1 MKINLKDGRYIKVNI
16 EINEKGVYEYYTDGI
31 LIGVYAPNTMK
42 DSKFLK
48 IDLEKNNTIDNELSA
63 EIKDNIRQVIDEVKN
78 NIEQIDIK
86 DIDAEAKENKALDGY
101 IREIGVDRE
110 RVRNIVVMDLERQKK
125 KEERNNKE
133 KEKESQKKSTKEQI
147 KSNNPHIAT
156 PKVTKKDV
164 NIKQEIALGEQAND
178 VQSFKRWLGG
188 KLPSDIQKIGVI
200 ESDEMSK
207 MKNDK
212 GKVIDNSS
220 TRFALVVIGKDGQVE
235 PLKKYIPRLEQNH
248 SSGNNPIKSKYQI
261 DTNGEVEKD
270 AVLSEYRIGNKI
282 IQLDKDQ
289 GDDLEVNIG
298 QYSPSGND
306 LVTTRMRD
314 RNTTFK
320 TDTET
325 RKAVNGY
332 YNKGVYA
339 SENSY
344 KEAEKH
350 EENNPDCDKMNEK
363 DIDGDMTTKSHD
375 HVDDMVKQI
384 LENDEISDVY
394 NYNDVKRHIEEK
406 MKNNEELDKNE
417 IINQVEE
424 EMENSAEAEHEM
436 PSSNRSN

>member
-1 MKINLKDGRYIKVNI
+1 MRINLKDGRYIKVNI

-48 IDLEKNNTIDNELSA
+48 IDLEKNNTINNELSA
-63 EIKDNIRQVIDEVKN
+63 EIKDDIRQVIDQVKD
-78 NIEQIDIK
+78 NIEQTDIK

-101 IREIGVDRE
+101 MREIGLDRE
-110 RVRNIVVMDLERQKK
+110 RVRNIVVMDLEREKK

-133 KEKESQKKSTKEQI
+133 KKKESQKKSTKEQI
-147 KSNNPHIAT
+147 KSNNPNIAT

-178 VQSFKRWLGG
+178 VQNFKKWLGG

-207 MKNDK
+207 MKDDK

-235 PLKKYIPRLEQNH
+235 PLKKYIPQLEQNH

-282 IQLDKDQ
+282 IQLYKDQ

-332 YNKGVYA
+332 YDKGVYA

-417 IINQVEE
+417 IINQVKE
-424 EMENSAEAEHEM
+424 EMKNSAEAEHEM
-436 PSSNRSN
+436 PSSNRAN

>member
-1 MKINLKDGRYIKVNI
+1 MRINLKDGRYIKVNI

-42 DSKFLK
+42 DSKFLE
-48 IDLEKNNTIDNELSA
+48 IDLERNNTIDNELSA
-63 EIKDNIRQVIDEVKN
+63 EIKDDIRQVIDEVKDS
-78 NIEQIDIK
+78 IEKTNLEDIQK
-86 DIDAEAKENKALDGY
+86 EAKDNKALDGY
-101 IREIGVDRE
+101 IREIGMDRE
-110 RVRNIVVMDLERQKK
+110 KVRKITVMDLGREKNK
-125 KEERNNKE
+125 KEETKKGKKKDNKE
-133 KEKESQKKSTKEQI
+133 ERQTELNN
-147 KSNNPHIAT
+147 SNIST
-156 PKVTKKDV
+156 PKVTKQDV

-178 VQSFKRWLGG
+178 VQSFKNWIGG
-188 KLPSDIQKIGVI
+188 KLPDDIQKIGVI

-207 MKNDK
+207 MKDDK
-212 GKVIDNSS
+212 GRVIDNSS

-235 PLKKYIPRLEQNH
+235 PLKKYIPQLEQNH
-248 SSGNNPIKSKYQI
+248 SSGNNPVKSKYQI

-298 QYSPSGND
+298 QYSPSGNN

-314 RNTTFK
+314 GNTTFK

-344 KEAEKH
+344 KEAEEH
-350 EENNPDCDKMNEK
+350 EEKNPDCDKMNEK
-363 DIDGDMTTKSHD
+363 DIDGDPDTKSHD

-406 MKNNEELDKNE
+406 MKNNEELDEQE
-417 IINQVEE
+417 IRNQVEE
-424 EMENSAEAEHEM
+424 EMENSAQAEHEM
-436 PSSNRSN
+436 PYSNRSN

>member
-1 MKINLKDGRYIKVNI
+1 MKINLKDGRYIKVDI
-16 EINEKGVYEYYTDGI
+16 KINEKGVYEYYTDGI
-31 LIGVYAPNTMK
+31 LIGVYDLDAMK
-42 DSKFLK
+42 DSKFFK
-48 IDLEKNNTIDNELSA
+48 IDLERNNTIDNELSA
-63 EIKDNIRQVIDEVKN
+63 EIKDNIKEV
-78 NIEQIDIK
+78 IEQVKDKIEQTNIK
-86 DIDAEAKENKALDGY
+86 DIQKEAKENKALDGY
-101 IREIGVDRE
+101 MREIGVDRE
-110 RVRNIVVMDLERQKK
+110 RVRNIVVMDLEREKKKEK
-125 KEERNNKE
+125 KEERNNEE
-133 KEKESQKKSTKEQI
+133 KEEKKKETQKKSAQEQM
-147 KSNNPHIAT
+147 KSNNPNIAT

-200 ESDEMSK
+200 ESDEMTK
-207 MKNDK
+207 MKDDK
-212 GKVIDNSS
+212 GRVIDNSS
-220 TRFALVVIGKDGQVE
+220 TRFALVVIGKDGRVE
-235 PLKKYIPRLEQNH
+235 PLKKYIPQLEQNH
-248 SSGNNPIKSKYQI
+248 SSGNNPTKSKYQI

-282 IQLDKDQ
+282 IQLDKDS
-289 GDDLEVNIG
+289 GDNLEVNIG
-298 QYSPSGND
+298 KYSPSGND

-314 RNTTFK
+314 KNTTFK

-332 YNKGVYA
+332 YDKGVYA

-344 KEAEKH
+344 KEVENHNK
-350 EENNPDCDKMNEK
+350 NNPDCDKIDEK

-384 LENDEISDVY
+384 LENDKISEVY

-406 MKNNEELDKNE
+406 MNNEELDESE
-417 IINQVEE
+417 IVNQVEE

-436 PSSNRSN
+436 P

>member
-1 MKINLKDGRYIKVNI
+1 MVKLRINLKDGRYIKVNI

-42 DSKFLK
+42 DSKFLE
-48 IDLEKNNTIDNELSA
+48 IDLERNNTIDNELSA
-63 EIKDNIRQVIDEVKN
+63 EIKDDIRQVIDEVKDS
-78 NIEQIDIK
+78 IEKTNLEDIQK
-86 DIDAEAKENKALDGY
+86 EAKDNKALDGY
-101 IREIGVDRE
+101 IREIGMDRE
-110 RVRNIVVMDLERQKK
+110 KVRKITVMDLGREKNK
-125 KEERNNKE
+125 KEETKKGKKKDNKE
-133 KEKESQKKSTKEQI
+133 ERQTELNN
-147 KSNNPHIAT
+147 SNIST
-156 PKVTKKDV
+156 PKVTKQDV

-178 VQSFKRWLGG
+178 VQSFKNWIGG
-188 KLPSDIQKIGVI
+188 KLPDDIQKIGVI

-207 MKNDK
+207 MKDDK
-212 GKVIDNSS
+212 GRVIDNSS

-235 PLKKYIPRLEQNH
+235 PLKKYIPQLEQNH
-248 SSGNNPIKSKYQI
+248 SSGNNPVKSKYQI

-298 QYSPSGND
+298 QYSPSGNN

-344 KEAEKH
+344 KEAEEH
-350 EENNPDCDKMNEK
+350 EEKNPDCDKMNEK
-363 DIDGDMTTKSHD
+363 DIDGDPDTKSHD

-406 MKNNEELDKNE
+406 MKNNEELDEQE
-417 IINQVEE
+417 IRNQVEE
-424 EMENSAEAEHEM
+424 EMENSAQAEHEM
-436 PSSNRSN
+436 PYSNRSN

>member
-1 MKINLKDGRYIKVNI
+1 MRINLKDGRYIKVNI

-42 DSKFLK
+42 DSKFLE
-48 IDLEKNNTIDNELSA
+48 IDLERNNTIDNELSA
-63 EIKDNIRQVIDEVKN
+63 EIKDDIRQVIDEVKDS
-78 NIEQIDIK
+78 IEKTNLEDIQK
-86 DIDAEAKENKALDGY
+86 EAKDNKALDGY
-101 IREIGVDRE
+101 IREIGMDRE
-110 RVRNIVVMDLERQKK
+110 KVRKITVMDLGREKNK
-125 KEERNNKE
+125 KEETKKGKKKDNKE
-133 KEKESQKKSTKEQI
+133 ERQTELNN
-147 KSNNPHIAT
+147 SNIST
-156 PKVTKKDV
+156 PKVTKQDV

-178 VQSFKRWLGG
+178 VQSFKNWIGG
-188 KLPSDIQKIGVI
+188 KLPDDIQKIGVI

-207 MKNDK
+207 MKDDK
-212 GKVIDNSS
+212 GRVIDNSS

-235 PLKKYIPRLEQNH
+235 PLKKYIPQLEQNH
-248 SSGNNPIKSKYQI
+248 SSGNNPVKSKYQI

-298 QYSPSGND
+298 QYSPSGNN

-314 RNTTFK
+314 KNTTFK

-344 KEAEKH
+344 KEAEEH
-350 EENNPDCDKMNEK
+350 EEKNPDCDKMNEK
-363 DIDGDMTTKSHD
+363 DIDGDPDTKSHD

-406 MKNNEELDKNE
+406 MKNNEELDEQE
-417 IINQVEE
+417 IRNQVEE
-424 EMENSAEAEHEM
+424 EMENSAQAEHEM
-436 PSSNRSN
+436 PYSNRSN

>member
-1 MKINLKDGRYIKVNI
+1 MRINLKDGRYIKVNI

-48 IDLEKNNTIDNELSA
+48 IDLEKNNTINNELSA
-63 EIKDNIRQVIDEVKN
+63 EIKDDIRQIIDQVKDK
-78 NIEQIDIK
+78 IEQTGIK

-101 IREIGVDRE
+101 MREIGVDRE
-110 RVRNIVVMDLERQKK
+110 RVRNIVVMDLEREKK
-125 KEERNNKE
+125 QEEKKDKE
-133 KEKESQKKSTKEQI
+133 KEEENKSKRRRAEEQI
-147 KSNNPHIAT
+147 KSNNPNINT

-164 NIKQEIALGEQAND
+164 NLKQEIGLEERAND
-178 VQSFKRWLGG
+178 VQDFKRWIGG
-188 KLPSDIQKIGVI
+188 KLPDDIQKIGVI

-207 MKNDK
+207 MKDDK
-212 GKVIDNSS
+212 GRVIDNSS
-220 TRFALVVIGKDGQVE
+220 TRFALVVIGKDGRVE
-235 PLKKYIPRLEQNH
+235 PLKKYIPQLKQNH
-248 SSGNNPIKSKYQI
+248 SSGNNPIKTQYQI
-261 DTNGEVEKD
+261 NTNGEVEKD

-298 QYSPSGND
+298 QYSPSGNN

-332 YNKGVYA
+332 YDKGVYA
-339 SENSY
+339 SKNSY
-344 KEAEKH
+344 KEAKKH

-363 DIDGDMTTKSHD
+363 DIDGDPNTKSHI
-375 HVDDMVKQI
+375 HNENLNFNELAVKWGLIKNGRPDAEKARQVYEKEANNN
-384 LENDEISDVY
+384 LEKSKE
-394 NYNDVKRHIEEK
+394 
-406 MKNNEELDKNE
+406 E
-417 IINQVEE
+417 IIKMVSE
-424 EMENSAEAEHEM
+424 EMENDYRPMNMAQ
-436 PSSNRSN
+436 

>member
-1 MKINLKDGRYIKVNI
+1 MRINLKDGRYIKVNI

-42 DSKFLK
+42 DSKFLE
-48 IDLEKNNTIDNELSA
+48 IDLERNNTIDNELSA
-63 EIKDNIRQVIDEVKN
+63 EIKDDIRQVIDEVKDS
-78 NIEQIDIK
+78 IEKTNLEDIQK
-86 DIDAEAKENKALDGY
+86 EAKDNKALDGY
-101 IREIGVDRE
+101 IREIGMDRE
-110 RVRNIVVMDLERQKK
+110 KVRKITVMDLGREKNK
-125 KEERNNKE
+125 KEETKKGKKKDNKE
-133 KEKESQKKSTKEQI
+133 ERQTELNN
-147 KSNNPHIAT
+147 SNIST
-156 PKVTKKDV
+156 PKVTKQDV

-178 VQSFKRWLGG
+178 VQSFKNWIGG
-188 KLPSDIQKIGVI
+188 KLPDDIQKIGVI

-207 MKNDK
+207 MKDDK
-212 GKVIDNSS
+212 GRVIDNSS

-235 PLKKYIPRLEQNH
+235 PLKKYIPQLEQNH
-248 SSGNNPIKSKYQI
+248 SSGNNPVKSKYQI

-298 QYSPSGND
+298 QYSPSGNN

-344 KEAEKH
+344 KEAEEH
-350 EENNPDCDKMNEK
+350 EEKNPDCDKMNEK
-363 DIDGDMTTKSHD
+363 DIDGDPDTKSHD

-406 MKNNEELDKNE
+406 MKNNEELDEQE
-417 IINQVEE
+417 IRNQVEE
-424 EMENSAEAEHEM
+424 EMENSAQAEHEM
-436 PSSNRSN
+436 PYSNRSN

>member
-1 MKINLKDGRYIKVNI
+1 MVKLRINLKDGRYIKVKI

-42 DSKFLK
+42 DSKFLE
-48 IDLEKNNTIDNELSA
+48 IDLERNNTIDNELSA
-63 EIKDNIRQVIDEVKN
+63 EIKDDIRQVIDEVKDS
-78 NIEQIDIK
+78 IEKTNLEDIQK
-86 DIDAEAKENKALDGY
+86 EAKDNKALDGY
-101 IREIGVDRE
+101 IREIGMDRE
-110 RVRNIVVMDLERQKK
+110 KVRKITVMDLGREKNK
-125 KEERNNKE
+125 KEETKKGKKKDNKE
-133 KEKESQKKSTKEQI
+133 ERQTELNN
-147 KSNNPHIAT
+147 SNIST
-156 PKVTKKDV
+156 PKVTKQDV

-178 VQSFKRWLGG
+178 VQSFKNWIGG
-188 KLPSDIQKIGVI
+188 KLPDDIQKIGVI

-207 MKNDK
+207 MKDDK
-212 GKVIDNSS
+212 GRVIDNSS

-235 PLKKYIPRLEQNH
+235 PLKKYIPQLEQNH
-248 SSGNNPIKSKYQI
+248 SSGNNPVKSKYQI

-298 QYSPSGND
+298 QYSPSGNN

-314 RNTTFK
+314 GNTTFK

-344 KEAEKH
+344 KEAEEH
-350 EENNPDCDKMNEK
+350 EEKNPDCDKMNEK
-363 DIDGDMTTKSHD
+363 DIDGDPDTKSHD

-406 MKNNEELDKNE
+406 MKNNEELDEQE
-417 IINQVEE
+417 IRNQVEE
-424 EMENSAEAEHEM
+424 EMENSAQAEHEM
-436 PSSNRSN
+436 PYSNRSN

>member
-1 MKINLKDGRYIKVNI
+1 MRINLKDGRYIKVKI

-42 DSKFLK
+42 DSKFLE
-48 IDLEKNNTIDNELSA
+48 IDLERNNTIDNELSA
-63 EIKDNIRQVIDEVKN
+63 EIKDDIRQVIDEVKDS
-78 NIEQIDIK
+78 IEKTNLEDIQK
-86 DIDAEAKENKALDGY
+86 EAKDNKALDGY
-101 IREIGVDRE
+101 IREIGMDRE
-110 RVRNIVVMDLERQKK
+110 KVRKITVMDLGREKNK
-125 KEERNNKE
+125 KEETKKGKKKDNKE
-133 KEKESQKKSTKEQI
+133 ERQTELNN
-147 KSNNPHIAT
+147 SNIST
-156 PKVTKKDV
+156 PKVTKQDV

-178 VQSFKRWLGG
+178 VQSFKNWIGG
-188 KLPSDIQKIGVI
+188 KLPDDIQKIGVI

-207 MKNDK
+207 MKDDK
-212 GKVIDNSS
+212 GRVIDNSS

-235 PLKKYIPRLEQNH
+235 PLKKYIPQLEQNH
-248 SSGNNPIKSKYQI
+248 SSGNNPVKSKYQI

-298 QYSPSGND
+298 QYSPSGNN

-314 RNTTFK
+314 GNTTFK

-344 KEAEKH
+344 KEAEEH
-350 EENNPDCDKMNEK
+350 EEKNPDCDKMNEK
-363 DIDGDMTTKSHD
+363 DIDGDPDTKSHD

-406 MKNNEELDKNE
+406 MKNNEELDEQE
-417 IINQVEE
+417 IRNQVEE
-424 EMENSAEAEHEM
+424 EMENSAQAEHEM
-436 PSSNRSN
+436 PYSNRSN

>member
-1 MKINLKDGRYIKVNI
+1 MRINLKDGRYIKVNI

-48 IDLEKNNTIDNELSA
+48 IDLEKNNTINNELSA
-63 EIKDNIRQVIDEVKN
+63 EIKDDIRQVIDQVKD
-78 NIEQIDIK
+78 NIEQTDIK

-101 IREIGVDRE
+101 MREIGLDRE
-110 RVRNIVVMDLERQKK
+110 RVRNIVVMDLEREKK

-133 KEKESQKKSTKEQI
+133 KKKESQKKSTKEQI
-147 KSNNPHIAT
+147 KSNNPNIAT

-178 VQSFKRWLGG
+178 VQNFKKWLGG

-207 MKNDK
+207 MKDDK

-235 PLKKYIPRLEQNH
+235 PLKKYIPQLEQNH

-332 YNKGVYA
+332 YDKGVYA

-417 IINQVEE
+417 IINQVKE
-424 EMENSAEAEHEM
+424 EMKNSAEAEHEM
-436 PSSNRSN
+436 PSSNRAN

>member
-1 MKINLKDGRYIKVNI
+1 MVKLRINLKDGRYIKVNI

-42 DSKFLK
+42 DSKFLE
-48 IDLEKNNTIDNELSA
+48 IDLERNNTIDNELSA
-63 EIKDNIRQVIDEVKN
+63 EIKDDIRQVIDEVKDS
-78 NIEQIDIK
+78 IEQTNLEDIQK
-86 DIDAEAKENKALDGY
+86 EAKDNKALDGY
-101 IREIGVDRE
+101 IREIGMDRE
-110 RVRNIVVMDLERQKK
+110 KVRKITVMDLGREKNK
-125 KEERNNKE
+125 KEETKKGKKKDNKE
-133 KEKESQKKSTKEQI
+133 ERQTELNN
-147 KSNNPHIAT
+147 SNIST
-156 PKVTKKDV
+156 PKVTKQDV

-178 VQSFKRWLGG
+178 VQSFKNWIGG
-188 KLPSDIQKIGVI
+188 KLPDDIQKIGVI
-200 ESDEMSK
+200 ESNEMSK
-207 MKNDK
+207 MKDDK
-212 GKVIDNSS
+212 GRVIDNSS

-235 PLKKYIPRLEQNH
+235 PLKKYIPQLEQNH
-248 SSGNNPIKSKYQI
+248 SSGNNPVKSKYQI

-298 QYSPSGND
+298 QYSPSGNN

-314 RNTTFK
+314 GNTTFK

-344 KEAEKH
+344 KEAEEH
-350 EENNPDCDKMNEK
+350 EEKNPDCDKMNEK
-363 DIDGDMTTKSHD
+363 DIDGDPDTKSHD

-406 MKNNEELDKNE
+406 MKNNEELDEQE
-417 IINQVEE
+417 IRNQVEE
-424 EMENSAEAEHEM
+424 EMENSAQAEHEM
-436 PSSNRSN
+436 PYSNRSN

>member
-1 MKINLKDGRYIKVNI
+1 MRINLKDGRYIKVKI

-42 DSKFLK
+42 DSKFLE
-48 IDLEKNNTIDNELSA
+48 IDLERNNTIDNELSA
-63 EIKDNIRQVIDEVKN
+63 EIKDDIRQVIDEVKDS
-78 NIEQIDIK
+78 IEKTNLEDIQK
-86 DIDAEAKENKALDGY
+86 EAKDNKALDGY
-101 IREIGVDRE
+101 IREIGMDRE
-110 RVRNIVVMDLERQKK
+110 KVRKITVMDLGREKNK
-125 KEERNNKE
+125 KEETKKGKKKDNKE
-133 KEKESQKKSTKEQI
+133 ERQTELNN
-147 KSNNPHIAT
+147 SNIST
-156 PKVTKKDV
+156 PKVTKQDV

-178 VQSFKRWLGG
+178 VQSFKNWIGG
-188 KLPSDIQKIGVI
+188 KLPDDIQKIGVI
-200 ESDEMSK
+200 ESNEMSK
-207 MKNDK
+207 MKDDK
-212 GKVIDNSS
+212 GRVIDNSS

-235 PLKKYIPRLEQNH
+235 PLKKYIPQLEQNH
-248 SSGNNPIKSKYQI
+248 SSGNNPVKSKYQI

-298 QYSPSGND
+298 QYSPSGNN

-314 RNTTFK
+314 GNTTFK

-344 KEAEKH
+344 KEAEEH
-350 EENNPDCDKMNEK
+350 EEKNPDCDKMNEK
-363 DIDGDMTTKSHD
+363 DIDGDPDTKSHD

-406 MKNNEELDKNE
+406 MKNNEELDEQE
-417 IINQVEE
+417 IRNQVEE
-424 EMENSAEAEHEM
+424 EMENSAQAEHEM
-436 PSSNRSN
+436 PYSNRSN

>member
-16 EINEKGVYEYYTDGI
+16 EMNDKGIYEYYADGI

-63 EIKDNIRQVIDEVKN
+63 EIKDDIRQVIDEVKD

-86 DIDAEAKENKALDGY
+86 DIDAESKENKALDGY
-101 IREIGVDRE
+101 MREIGVDRK
-110 RVRNIVVMDLERQKK
+110 RVRNIVVMDLEREKK
-125 KEERNNKE
+125 QEKIKNKE
-133 KEKESQKKSTKEQI
+133 REEEKENRKKSKENQI
-147 KSNNPHIAT
+147 KSNNPNINT

-164 NIKQEIALGEQAND
+164 NIKQEIDLGEQAND
-178 VQSFKRWLGG
+178 VQDFKRWIGG
-188 KLPSDIQKIGVI
+188 KLPDDIQKIGVI

-207 MKNDK
+207 MKDDK

-235 PLKKYIPRLEQNH
+235 PLKKYIPQLEQNH

-270 AVLSEYRIGNKI
+270 AVLSEFRIGNKI
-282 IQLDKDQ
+282 IQLDKDH

-306 LVTTRMRD
+306 IVTTRMRD

-332 YNKGVYA
+332 YDKGVYA

-344 KEAEKH
+344 KEAEEH
-350 EENNPDCDKMNEK
+350 EEKNPNCDEMNEK
-363 DIDGDMTTKSHD
+363 DIDGDPNTKSHIHD
-375 HVDDMVKQI
+375 ENLNFNELAVKWGLINNGRPDAEKARQI
-384 LENDEISDVY
+384 YEKEANNSLEKSKE
-394 NYNDVKRHIEEK
+394 
-406 MKNNEELDKNE
+406 E
-417 IINQVEE
+417 IIEIISE
-424 EMENSAEAEHEM
+424 EMENDYRPMDRAQ
-436 PSSNRSN
+436 

>member
-1 MKINLKDGRYIKVNI
+1 MRINLKDGRYIKVNI

-42 DSKFLK
+42 DSKFLE
-48 IDLEKNNTIDNELSA
+48 IDLERNNTIDNELSA
-63 EIKDNIRQVIDEVKN
+63 EIKDDIRQVIDEVKDS
-78 NIEQIDIK
+78 IEQTNLEDIQK
-86 DIDAEAKENKALDGY
+86 EAKDNKALDGY
-101 IREIGVDRE
+101 IREIGMDRE
-110 RVRNIVVMDLERQKK
+110 KVRKITVMDLGREKNK
-125 KEERNNKE
+125 KEETKKGKKKDNKE
-133 KEKESQKKSTKEQI
+133 ERQTELNN
-147 KSNNPHIAT
+147 SNIST
-156 PKVTKKDV
+156 PKVTKQDV

-178 VQSFKRWLGG
+178 VQSFKNWIGG
-188 KLPSDIQKIGVI
+188 KLPDDIQKIGVI
-200 ESDEMSK
+200 ESNEMSK
-207 MKNDK
+207 MKDDK
-212 GKVIDNSS
+212 GRVIDNSS

-235 PLKKYIPRLEQNH
+235 PLKKYIPQLEQNH
-248 SSGNNPIKSKYQI
+248 SSGNNPVKSKYQI

-298 QYSPSGND
+298 QYSPSGNN

-314 RNTTFK
+314 GNTTFK

-344 KEAEKH
+344 KEAEEH
-350 EENNPDCDKMNEK
+350 EEKNPDCDKMNEK
-363 DIDGDMTTKSHD
+363 DIDGDPDTKSHD

-406 MKNNEELDKNE
+406 MKNNEELDEQE
-417 IINQVEE
+417 IRNQVEE
-424 EMENSAEAEHEM
+424 EMENSAQAEHEM
-436 PSSNRSN
+436 PYSNRSN

>member
-1 MKINLKDGRYIKVNI
+1 MRINLKDGRYIKVNI

-48 IDLEKNNTIDNELSA
+48 IDLEKNNTINNELSA
-63 EIKDNIRQVIDEVKN
+63 EIKDDIRQVIDQVKD
-78 NIEQIDIK
+78 NIEQTDIK

-101 IREIGVDRE
+101 MREIGLDRE
-110 RVRNIVVMDLERQKK
+110 RVRNIVVMDLEREKK

-133 KEKESQKKSTKEQI
+133 KKKESQKKSTKEQI
-147 KSNNPHIAT
+147 KSNNPNIAT

-178 VQSFKRWLGG
+178 VQNFKKWLGG

-207 MKNDK
+207 MKDDK

-235 PLKKYIPRLEQNH
+235 PLKKYIPQLEQNH

-332 YNKGVYA
+332 YDKGVYA

-350 EENNPDCDKMNEK
+350 EEKNPDCDKMNEK
-363 DIDGDMTTKSHD
+363 DIDGDPNTKSHI
-375 HVDDMVKQI
+375 HNENLNFNELAVKWGLIKNGRPDAEKARQVYEKEANNN
-384 LENDEISDVY
+384 LEKSQE
-394 NYNDVKRHIEEK
+394 
-406 MKNNEELDKNE
+406 E
-417 IINQVEE
+417 IIKMVSE
-424 EMENSAEAEHEM
+424 EMENDYRPMNMAQ
-436 PSSNRSN
+436 

>member
-1 MKINLKDGRYIKVNI
+1 MRINLKDGRYIKVNI
-16 EINEKGVYEYYTDGI
+16 EINEKGVYEYYADGI

-63 EIKDNIRQVIDEVKN
+63 KIKDDIRQVIDQVKDK
-78 NIEQIDIK
+78 IEQTNLEDIQE
-86 DIDAEAKENKALDGY
+86 EAKENKAIDGY
-101 IREIGVDRE
+101 MREIGIDRE
-110 RVRNIVVMDLERQKK
+110 RARKVVIMDLEREKNK
-125 KEERNNKE
+125 KEKATKEDKKE
-133 KEKESQKKSTKEQI
+133 KGQPKLNN
-147 KSNNPHIAT
+147 SNIST

-178 VQSFKRWLGG
+178 VQDFKRWIGG
-188 KLPSDIQKIGVI
+188 KLPDDIQKIGVI

-207 MKNDK
+207 MKDDK
-212 GKVIDNSS
+212 GRVIDNSS
-220 TRFALVVIGKDGQVE
+220 TRFALVVIGKDGRVE
-235 PLKKYIPRLEQNH
+235 PLKKYIPQLEQNH

-289 GDDLEVNIG
+289 GDDLEFNIG

-320 TDTET
+320 TDTQT

-344 KEAEKH
+344 KEAEEH
-350 EENNPDCDKMNEK
+350 EEKNPDCDKINEK

-375 HVDDMVKQI
+375 HIDDMVKQI
-384 LENDEISDVY
+384 LENDEISGVY
-394 NYNDVKRHIEEK
+394 NYNDVKGHIEEK
-406 MKNNEELDKNE
+406 MKNNEELDEEE
-417 IINQVEE
+417 IMSQVEE
-424 EMENSAEAEHEM
+424 EMEASAEAEHEM